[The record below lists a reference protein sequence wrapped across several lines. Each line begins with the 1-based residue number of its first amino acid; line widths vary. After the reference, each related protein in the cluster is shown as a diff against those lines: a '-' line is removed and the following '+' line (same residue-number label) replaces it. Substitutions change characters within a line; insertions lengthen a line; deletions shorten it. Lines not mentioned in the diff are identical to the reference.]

1 MEFDELTPQE
11 QEIFMEVAKSKIED
25 EVFMADGKNYFS
37 LVTKGLVKEI
47 PNANFL
53 AASVILTKE
62 GKKLRDKVLKK
73 ENNQPLKV
81 PESCD
86 FDRSFSYQKNP
97 YPLHKT
103 SRFLLLKG

>member
-1 MEFDELTPQE
+1 MVNQFENAIMRVEERSFKKFGIWRGVFVMEFDELTPQE
-11 QEIFMEVAKSKIED
+11 QEIFMEVAQSKIED

-53 AASVILTKE
+53 AASVILTTE

-73 ENNQPLKV
+73 ENN
-81 PESCD
+81 
-86 FDRSFSYQKNP
+86 
-97 YPLHKT
+97 
-103 SRFLLLKG
+103 

>member
-1 MEFDELTPQE
+1 MKVEEKSFKKFGIWRGVFVMEFDELTPQE

-73 ENNQPLKV
+73 ENN
-81 PESCD
+81 
-86 FDRSFSYQKNP
+86 
-97 YPLHKT
+97 
-103 SRFLLLKG
+103 

>member
-1 MEFDELTPQE
+1 MKFDELTPQE

-73 ENNQPLKV
+73 ENEVEVIFETPQ
-81 PESCD
+81 
-86 FDRSFSYQKNP
+86 RAI
-97 YPLHKT
+97 T
-103 SRFLLLKG
+103 KGQSVVFYDEDGIVLGGGIIS

>member
-11 QEIFMEVAKSKIED
+11 QEIFMED

-53 AASVILTKE
+53 AASVIL
-62 GKKLRDKVLKK
+62 R
-73 ENNQPLKV
+73 
-81 PESCD
+81 
-86 FDRSFSYQKNP
+86 
-97 YPLHKT
+97 
-103 SRFLLLKG
+103 